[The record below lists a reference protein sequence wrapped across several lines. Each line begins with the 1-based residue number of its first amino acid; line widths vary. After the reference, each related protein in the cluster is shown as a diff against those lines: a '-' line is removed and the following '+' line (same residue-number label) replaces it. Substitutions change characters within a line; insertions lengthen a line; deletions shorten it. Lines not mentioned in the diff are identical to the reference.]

1 MRREIFIPSEFKI
14 FSSFESDK
22 DFSLDCSIYFWIFD
36 FITVEEI
43 CLFSFVKS
51 PDAKK

>member
-1 MRREIFIPSEFKI
+1 MPSCWRYFAIVRREIFIPSEFKI

-22 DFSLDCSIYFWIFD
+22 DFPLDCSIYFWIFD

-43 CLFSFVKS
+43 Y
-51 PDAKK
+51 